1 MLVSVIIFLII
12 FGVLVT
18 SHELG
23 HLLIAKAGGI
33 KVYEFFVGMGPTIWE
48 KTKDGTRYSLKL
60 IPMGGAC
67 VFENL
72 EEVAEGKSID
82 DENSFRKA
90 PVWRRI
96 ATSFAGPM
104 ANFIIAYLMA
114 VIMVSCSAWDFPVIN
129 KMTDNSAAVEAGL
142 KPGDM
147 VISIDGENV
156 YMASEVSMISQFAE
170 GSPMDIV
177 YERDGVRHETTLI
190 PRYSEED
197 KRYYMGVYLGEY
209 GEIKGAEALKYA
221 WYEVRYCFKVTYRS
235 LALLIKGKMNKD
247 DLSGPVGMVKIVD
260 DTYEE
265 VKPYGLSSVVLTMM
279 SLAILLS
286 VNLGV
291 MNLLP
296 IPGLDGGRLI
306 FMFIEVITG
315 KPVPA
320 EKEGLVHMVGTLALL
335 GLMVFVLVNDITK
348 FTR

>member
-23 HLLIAKAGGI
+23 HLIIAKSGGI
-33 KVYEFFVGMGPTIWE
+33 KVYEFFVGMGPTIWKKRVGE
-48 KTKDGTRYSLKL
+48 TLYSLKL

-67 VFENL
+67 VFENID
-72 EEVAEGKSID
+72 EVAEGKASE

-96 ATSFAGPM
+96 ATSLAGPM

-114 VIMVSCSAWDFPVIN
+114 VIMVSFSAWDFPVIN
-129 KMTDNSAAVEAGL
+129 KMTDDSAAVEAGL
-142 KPGDM
+142 KPGDK

-156 YMASEVSMISQFAE
+156 YMASEVSLISQFAE

-190 PRYSEED
+190 PRYSEAD

-209 GEIKGAEALKYA
+209 GQIKGAEALKYA

-235 LALLIKGKMNKD
+235 LALLIKGRMNKD

-265 VKPYGLSSVVLTMM
+265 VKPYGLSSVILTMM

-315 KPVPA
+315 RKVPA
-320 EKEGLVHMVGTLALL
+320 EKEGLVHMVGTIALL
-335 GLMVFVLVNDITK
+335 GLMVFVLFNDISK